1 MLTTVHTRP
10 ALHQRAKQM
19 IVAALLSLG
28 IGLAVWP
35 PHTPIIKGLDAVSP
49 TVCRITWWGETQE
62 SNTTI
67 TELPCVEG

>member
-10 ALHQRAKQM
+10 VRYQRAGQM
-19 IVAALLSLG
+19 IIAALLSLG
-28 IGLAVWP
+28 LGLAVWP
-35 PHTPIIKGLDAVSP
+35 PHTPIIKGVEAVSP
-49 TVCRITWWGETQE
+49 TVCRITIQG